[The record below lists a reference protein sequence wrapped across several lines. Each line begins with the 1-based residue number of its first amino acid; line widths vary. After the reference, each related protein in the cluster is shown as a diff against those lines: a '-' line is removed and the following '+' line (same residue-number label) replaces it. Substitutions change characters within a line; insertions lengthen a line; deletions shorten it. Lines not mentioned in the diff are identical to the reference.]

1 MVKQIHNEEPV
12 GCFVVLFCVFFFL
25 VRHVAD
31 ALQHPLVYLEAAPSV
46 GHSNMKAPG

>member
-1 MVKQIHNEEPV
+1 MVKQIHSEEPV
-12 GCFVVLFCVFFFL
+12 GRFVVLCFFFL

>member
-12 GCFVVLFCVFFFL
+12 GCFVVLFCVFFL

-31 ALQHPLVYLEAAPSV
+31 ALQHPLVYLEAAPGV